1 MHKEWISVNDRM
13 PKENGRYIVADEITA
28 PEELGG
34 NHTEIRIMRFHEGKW
49 HTPFRSPEWINE
61 AIKDNITHW
70 MPLPEPPK
78 EEDND

>member
-1 MHKEWISVNDRM
+1 MAEWISVKESLPD
-13 PKENGRYIVADEITA
+13 ENGRYLVVDEITA
-28 PEELGG
+28 PKNLGG
-34 NHTEIRIMRFHEGKW
+34 NHQQIRIMRFYKDEW
-49 HTPFRSPEWINE
+49 YTPVRAPEWINA